1 MDFIIRLFCRWH
13 HNLIV
18 SSCCNNGV
26 SLPKEVFDP
35 QKTDIQTEVSRPSD
49 EVYYDAVDEI
59 SSQS

>member
-26 SLPKEVFDP
+26 SLPKEVYDP
-35 QKTDIQTEVSRPSD
+35 QKADEEDNVRPSD
-49 EVYYDAVDEI
+49 EIYYDALDEI
-59 SSQS
+59 SSQA

>member
-26 SLPKEVFDP
+26 SLPKEVYDP
-35 QKTDIQTEVSRPSD
+35 QKTLEEDDLRPPD
-49 EVYYDAVDEI
+49 EVYFDAVDEI
-59 SSQS
+59 SSQA